1 MRDSSYRQRDAQA
14 ELLKQVLPCEHAEA
28 AINVKTTISNVPS
41 LLLTHWCLPRDVL
54 LSPPEFFPTSSTAS
68 VPQAHIYPA
77 EPWCVLGLPLAT
89 PDFAPIG
96 CGPQVKPCCCSGP
109 PFLTGR
115 TQRVGRASCQ
125 PGSYV
130 VRVKEIPNEI
140 TSVMGRKC
148 LKKKGGG

>member
-1 MRDSSYRQRDAQA
+1 M
-14 ELLKQVLPCEHAEA
+14 LKQ
-28 AINVKTTISNVPS
+28 PS
-41 LLLTHWCLPRDVL
+41 RMSHPSCSHTGAFQEMSFFPHQ
-54 LSPPEFFPTSSTAS
+54 FFPTSSTAS

-96 CGPQVKPCCCSGP
+96 CGPQGKPCCCSGP

-140 TSVMGRKC
+140 TSVMGRKR